1 MTRLEITPSQ
11 TVGPFFTIGLT
22 WEDGFEVVPD
32 GTRGQIWIRG
42 VISDGAGDP
51 IPDAVVETWQA
62 DGDGRFPSAEDPRGA
77 VQCNGF
83 RGLGRS
89 GTDEEGRWQ
98 IRTIKPGSLPVPGG
112 GVEAPHIDVTVLAR
126 GLLARLVTRIY
137 FSDESAAN
145 EADPVLS
152 VLPSEAD
159 RETLIAIAED
169 DGYRFDIRL
178 QGDRET
184 VFFAV

>member
-1 MTRLEITPSQ
+1 VSRLAVTPSQ

-22 WEDGFEVVPD
+22 WEDGFAVVPD
-32 GTRGQIWIRG
+32 GTRGRIWIRG
-42 VISDGAGDP
+42 VVSDGAGDP

-62 DGDGRFPSAEDPRGA
+62 DGDGRFPSTEDPRGA
-77 VQCNGF
+77 VESNGF

-89 GTDEEGRWQ
+89 GTDDQGRWQ
-98 IRTIKPGSLPVPGG
+98 IRTIKPGALPVPGG
-112 GVEAPHIDVTVLAR
+112 GSEAPHIDVTVLAR

-145 EADPVLS
+145 QSDPVLS
-152 VLPSEAD
+152 SLPPEAD
-159 RETLIAIAED
+159 RDTLIAVAQD

-178 QGDRET
+178 QGDGET